1 MKNRN
6 LIILTLCQSLGFS
19 GAPLIVFVGGVTGAR
34 LAPSPAWATLPI
46 AAMVVGVA
54 LATIPAAL
62 VMKKIGR
69 RFGFLAASL
78 LAAIASLAAAHA
90 IGVKSFPLFCSAIML
105 IGANSAFIQQYR
117 FAAAE
122 SVDAKN
128 VSKAISFVLLG
139 GIAAG
144 FLGPELAKRTK
155 NMLAYGDYAGSFVCL
170 AVVYLC
176 VAGLLFFLR
185 EPRCQSEAATG
196 RGRPLREVITQPGYL
211 VAVLGGMVAYGVMS
225 FIMTATPISMHV
237 IDGHSLEITAGVI
250 QSHVIAMY
258 LPALFTGA
266 IIARLGATRVMVIGL
281 GATVACVVF
290 ALSGHQPWIYWVSLV
305 LLGLGWNFQFLGA
318 TVMLTANYRPEERFK
333 AQAVN
338 DFVIFGTQAL
348 MSLSAGAVMHRAN
361 WEILNLLTLP
371 FLITV
376 LLTILALQRYVV
388 QTSKPLAVPAV
399 E

>member
-1 MKNRN
+1 MNYRN
-6 LIILTLCQSLGFS
+6 LLILTLSQSLGFCA
-19 GAPLIVFVGGVTGAR
+19 APLIIFAGGVTGTK

-54 LATIPAAL
+54 LATVPAAL
-62 VMKKIGR
+62 IMKKIGR
-69 RFGFLAASL
+69 RWGFIAASL
-78 LAAIASLAAAHA
+78 LAAMASLAAAHA
-90 IGVKSFPLFCSAIML
+90 IGAKSFSLFCGAILL
-105 IGANSAFIQQYR
+105 IGANLAFIQQYR

-122 SVDAKN
+122 SVDVQH

-155 NMLAYGDYAGSFVCL
+155 NLLDLGDYAGSFASL
-170 AVVYLC
+170 AILYLL

-185 EPRCQSEAATG
+185 EPRSPSEAATG

-211 VAVLGGMVAYGVMS
+211 IAVLGGMVAYGVMS

-237 IDGHSLEITAGVI
+237 IDGHSLDTTAGVI
-250 QSHVIAMY
+250 QSHVVAMY

-266 IIARLGATRVMVIGL
+266 LIARWGAARVMVMGL
-281 GATVACVVF
+281 CATVACVLF
-290 ALSGHQPWIYWVSLV
+290 ALSGHQSWIYWMALV
-305 LLGLGWNFQFLGA
+305 LLGVGWNFQFLGA

-348 MSLSAGAVMHRAN
+348 MSLSAGAVIHRAN
-361 WEILNLLTLP
+361 WEILNLITLP
-371 FLITV
+371 FLILV
-376 LLTILALQRYVV
+376 LLTMLFLRRYFVR
-388 QTSKPLAVPAV
+388 AA
-399 E
+399 

>member
-1 MKNRN
+1 MNYRN
-6 LIILTLCQSLGFS
+6 LLILTLSQSLGFCA
-19 GAPLIVFVGGVTGAR
+19 APLIIFAGGVTGTM

-54 LATIPAAL
+54 LATVPAAL

-69 RFGFLAASL
+69 RWGFIAASL
-78 LAAIASLAAAHA
+78 LAAMASLAAAHA
-90 IGVKSFPLFCSAIML
+90 IGAKSFSLFCGAILL
-105 IGANSAFIQQYR
+105 IGANLAFIQQYR

-122 SVDAKN
+122 SVDVQH

-155 NMLAYGDYAGSFVCL
+155 NLLDLGDYAGSFASL
-170 AVVYLC
+170 AILYLL

-185 EPRCQSEAATG
+185 EPRSPSETATG

-211 VAVLGGMVAYGVMS
+211 IAVLGGMVAYGVMS

-237 IDGHSLEITAGVI
+237 IDGHSLDTTAGVI
-250 QSHVIAMY
+250 QSHVVAMY

-266 IIARLGATRVMVIGL
+266 LIARWGAARVMVMGL
-281 GATVACVVF
+281 CATVACVLF
-290 ALSGHQPWIYWVSLV
+290 ALSGHQSWIYWIALV
-305 LLGLGWNFQFLGA
+305 LLGVGWNFQFLGA

-348 MSLSAGAVMHRAN
+348 MSLSAGAVIHRAN
-361 WEILNLLTLP
+361 WEILNLITLP
-371 FLITV
+371 FLILV
-376 LLTILALQRYVV
+376 LLTMLFLRRYFVR
-388 QTSKPLAVPAV
+388 AA
-399 E
+399 

>member
-1 MKNRN
+1 MNYRN
-6 LIILTLCQSLGFS
+6 LLILTLSQSLGFCA
-19 GAPLIVFVGGVTGAR
+19 APLIIFAGGVTGTM

-54 LATIPAAL
+54 LATVPAAL

-69 RFGFLAASL
+69 RWGFIAASL
-78 LAAIASLAAAHA
+78 LAAMASLAAAHA
-90 IGVKSFPLFCSAIML
+90 IGAKSFSLFCGAILL
-105 IGANSAFIQQYR
+105 IGANLAFIQQYR

-122 SVDAKN
+122 SVDVQH

-155 NMLAYGDYAGSFVCL
+155 NLLDLGDYAGSFASL
-170 AVVYLC
+170 AILYLL

-185 EPRCQSEAATG
+185 EPRSPSETATG

-211 VAVLGGMVAYGVMS
+211 IAVLGGMVAYGVMS

-237 IDGHSLEITAGVI
+237 IDGHSLDTTAGVI
-250 QSHVIAMY
+250 QSHVVAMY

-266 IIARLGATRVMVIGL
+266 LIARWGAARVMVIGL
-281 GATVACVVF
+281 LATVACVLF
-290 ALSGHQPWIYWVSLV
+290 ALSGHQSWIYWMALV
-305 LLGLGWNFQFLGA
+305 LLGVGWNFQFLGA

-348 MSLSAGAVMHRAN
+348 MSLSAGAVIHRAN
-361 WEILNLLTLP
+361 WEILNLITLP
-371 FLITV
+371 FLILV
-376 LLTILALQRYVV
+376 LLTMLFLRRYFVR
-388 QTSKPLAVPAV
+388 AA
-399 E
+399 

>member
-1 MKNRN
+1 MNYRN
-6 LIILTLCQSLGFS
+6 LLILTLSQSLGFCA
-19 GAPLIVFVGGVTGAR
+19 APLIIFAGGVTGTM

-54 LATIPAAL
+54 LATVPAAL

-69 RFGFLAASL
+69 RWGFIAASL
-78 LAAIASLAAAHA
+78 LAAMASLAAAHA
-90 IGVKSFPLFCSAIML
+90 IGAKSFSLFCGAILL
-105 IGANSAFIQQYR
+105 IGANLAFIQQYR

-122 SVDAKN
+122 SVDVQH

-155 NMLAYGDYAGSFVCL
+155 NLLDLGDYAGSFASL
-170 AVVYLC
+170 AILYLL

-185 EPRCQSEAATG
+185 EPRSPSEAATG

-211 VAVLGGMVAYGVMS
+211 IAVLGGMVAYGVMS

-237 IDGHSLEITAGVI
+237 IDGHSLDTTAGVI
-250 QSHVIAMY
+250 QSHVVAMY

-266 IIARLGATRVMVIGL
+266 LIARWGAARVMVIGL
-281 GATVACVVF
+281 LATVACVLF
-290 ALSGHQPWIYWVSLV
+290 ALSGHQSWIYWMALV
-305 LLGLGWNFQFLGA
+305 LLGVGWNFQFLGA

-348 MSLSAGAVMHRAN
+348 MSLSAGAVIHRAN
-361 WEILNLLTLP
+361 WEILNLITLP
-371 FLITV
+371 FLILV
-376 LLTILALQRYVV
+376 LLTMLFLRRYFVR
-388 QTSKPLAVPAV
+388 AA
-399 E
+399 

>member
-1 MKNRN
+1 MNYRN
-6 LIILTLCQSLGFS
+6 LLILTLSQSLGFCA
-19 GAPLIVFVGGVTGAR
+19 APLIIFAGGVTGTM

-54 LATIPAAL
+54 LATVPAAL

-69 RFGFLAASL
+69 RWGFIAASL
-78 LAAIASLAAAHA
+78 LAAMASLAAAHA
-90 IGVKSFPLFCSAIML
+90 IGAKSFSLFCGAILL
-105 IGANSAFIQQYR
+105 IGANLAFIQQYR

-122 SVDAKN
+122 SVDVQH

-155 NMLAYGDYAGSFVCL
+155 NLLDLGDYAGSFASL
-170 AVVYLC
+170 AILYLL

-185 EPRCQSEAATG
+185 EPRSPSEAATG

-211 VAVLGGMVAYGVMS
+211 IAVLGGMVAYGVMS

-237 IDGHSLEITAGVI
+237 IDGHSLDTTAGVI
-250 QSHVIAMY
+250 QSHVVAMY

-266 IIARLGATRVMVIGL
+266 LIARWGAARVMVIGL
-281 GATVACVVF
+281 LATVACVLF
-290 ALSGHQPWIYWVSLV
+290 ALSGHQSWIYWMALV
-305 LLGLGWNFQFLGA
+305 LLGVGWNFQFLGA

-348 MSLSAGAVMHRAN
+348 MSLSAGAVIHRAN
-361 WEILNLLTLP
+361 WEILNLITLP
-371 FLITV
+371 FLILL
-376 LLTILALQRYVV
+376 LLTMLFLRRYFVR
-388 QTSKPLAVPAV
+388 AA
-399 E
+399 

>member
-1 MKNRN
+1 MNYRN
-6 LIILTLCQSLGFS
+6 LLILTLSQSLGFCA
-19 GAPLIVFVGGVTGAR
+19 APLIIFAGGVTGTM

-54 LATIPAAL
+54 LATVPAAL
-62 VMKKIGR
+62 IMKKIGR
-69 RFGFLAASL
+69 RWGFIAASL
-78 LAAIASLAAAHA
+78 LAAMASLAAAHA
-90 IGVKSFPLFCSAIML
+90 IGAKSFSLFCGAILL
-105 IGANSAFIQQYR
+105 IGANLAFIQQYR

-122 SVDAKN
+122 SVDVQH

-155 NMLAYGDYAGSFVCL
+155 NLLDLGDYAGSFASL
-170 AVVYLC
+170 AILYLL

-185 EPRCQSEAATG
+185 EPRSPSETATG

-211 VAVLGGMVAYGVMS
+211 IAVLGGMVAYGVMS

-237 IDGHSLEITAGVI
+237 IDGHSLDTTAGVI
-250 QSHVIAMY
+250 QSHVVAMY

-266 IIARLGATRVMVIGL
+266 LIARWGAARVMVIGL
-281 GATVACVVF
+281 LATVACVLF
-290 ALSGHQPWIYWVSLV
+290 ALSGHQSWIYWMALV
-305 LLGLGWNFQFLGA
+305 LLGVGWNFQFLGA

-348 MSLSAGAVMHRAN
+348 MSLSAGAVIHRAN
-361 WEILNLLTLP
+361 WEILNLITLP
-371 FLITV
+371 FLILV
-376 LLTILALQRYVV
+376 LLTMLFLRRYFVR
-388 QTSKPLAVPAV
+388 AA
-399 E
+399 

>member
-1 MKNRN
+1 MNYRN
-6 LIILTLCQSLGFS
+6 LLILTLSQSLGFCA
-19 GAPLIVFVGGVTGAR
+19 APLIIFAGGVTGTM

-54 LATIPAAL
+54 LATVPAAL
-62 VMKKIGR
+62 IMKKIGR
-69 RFGFLAASL
+69 RWGFIAASL
-78 LAAIASLAAAHA
+78 LAAMASLAAAHA
-90 IGVKSFPLFCSAIML
+90 IGVKSFSLFCGAILL
-105 IGANSAFIQQYR
+105 IGANLAFIQQYR

-122 SVDAKN
+122 SVDVQH

-155 NMLAYGDYAGSFVCL
+155 NVLDLGDYAGSFASL
-170 AVVYLC
+170 AILYLL

-185 EPRCQSEAATG
+185 EPRSPSEAATG

-211 VAVLGGMVAYGVMS
+211 IAVLGGMVAYGVMS

-237 IDGHSLEITAGVI
+237 IDGHSLDTTAGVI
-250 QSHVIAMY
+250 QSHVVAMY

-266 IIARLGATRVMVIGL
+266 LIARWGAARVMVMGL
-281 GATVACVVF
+281 CATVACVLF
-290 ALSGHQPWIYWVSLV
+290 ALSGHQPWIYWMALV
-305 LLGLGWNFQFLGA
+305 LLGVGWNFQFLGA

-348 MSLSAGAVMHRAN
+348 MSLSAGAVIHRAN
-361 WEILNLLTLP
+361 WEILNLITLP
-371 FLITV
+371 FLILV
-376 LLTILALQRYVV
+376 LLTMLFLRRYFVR
-388 QTSKPLAVPAV
+388 AA
-399 E
+399 

>member
-1 MKNRN
+1 MNYRN
-6 LIILTLCQSLGFS
+6 LLILTLSQSLGFCA
-19 GAPLIVFVGGVTGAR
+19 APLIIFAGGVTGTT

-54 LATIPAAL
+54 LSTVPAAL

-69 RFGFLAASL
+69 RWGFIAASL
-78 LAAIASLAAAHA
+78 LAAIAALAAAHA
-90 IGVKSFPLFCSAIML
+90 IGVKSFSLFCGAILL
-105 IGANSAFIQQYR
+105 IGANLAFIQQYR

-122 SVDAKN
+122 SVDVQH

-155 NMLAYGDYAGSFVCL
+155 NVLAHGDYAGSFACL
-170 AVVYLC
+170 AVLYLI

-185 EPRCQSEAATG
+185 EPRVQSEIATG

-211 VAVLGGMVAYGVMS
+211 IAVLGGMVAYGVMS

-237 IDGHSLEITAGVI
+237 IDGHSLDTTAGVI
-250 QSHVIAMY
+250 QSHVVAMY

-266 IIARLGATRVMVIGL
+266 LIARWGAARVMVMGL
-281 GATVACVVF
+281 CATVACVLF
-290 ALSGHQPWIYWVSLV
+290 ALSGHQSWIYWMALV
-305 LLGLGWNFQFLGA
+305 LLGVGWNFQFLGA

-338 DFVIFGTQAL
+338 DLVIFGTQAL
-348 MSLSAGAVMHRAN
+348 MSLSAGAVIHRAN
-361 WEILNLLTLP
+361 WEILNLITLP
-371 FLITV
+371 FLIAV
-376 LLTILALQRYVV
+376 LLTILLLRRYFVR
-388 QTSKPLAVPAV
+388 AA
-399 E
+399 

>member
-1 MKNRN
+1 MNYRN
-6 LIILTLCQSLGFS
+6 LLILTLSQSLGFCA
-19 GAPLIVFVGGVTGAR
+19 APLIIFAGGVTGTK

-54 LATIPAAL
+54 LATVPAAL
-62 VMKKIGR
+62 IMKKIGR
-69 RFGFLAASL
+69 RWGFIAASL
-78 LAAIASLAAAHA
+78 LAAMASLAAAHA
-90 IGVKSFPLFCSAIML
+90 IGAKSFSLFCGAILL
-105 IGANSAFIQQYR
+105 IGANLAFIQQYR

-122 SVDAKN
+122 SVDVQH

-155 NMLAYGDYAGSFVCL
+155 NLLDLGDYAGSFASL
-170 AVVYLC
+170 AILYLL

-185 EPRCQSEAATG
+185 EPRSPSEAATG

-211 VAVLGGMVAYGVMS
+211 IAVLGGMVAYGVMS

-237 IDGHSLEITAGVI
+237 IDGHSLDTTAGVI
-250 QSHVIAMY
+250 QSHVVAMY

-266 IIARLGATRVMVIGL
+266 LIARWGAARVMVIGL
-281 GATVACVVF
+281 LATVACVLF
-290 ALSGHQPWIYWVSLV
+290 ALSGHQSWIYWMALV
-305 LLGLGWNFQFLGA
+305 LLGIGWNFQFLGA

-348 MSLSAGAVMHRAN
+348 MSLSAGAVIHRAN
-361 WEILNLLTLP
+361 WEILNLITLP
-371 FLITV
+371 FLILV
-376 LLTILALQRYVV
+376 LLTMLFLRRYFVR
-388 QTSKPLAVPAV
+388 AA
-399 E
+399 